1 MEKRAMSKKTVL
13 LVDDDLIT
21 LESLKLALRP
31 YYEVIRALQPKDG
44 LTLAHN
50 CNPDLIVLDISMPK
64 MSGFDFIESF
74 RRDAEPEFVNTP
86 FILLSSF
93 KSVQYIARAEE
104 LGVAHFLEKPID
116 EEGLLLALEY
126 ELNPENR

>member
-1 MEKRAMSKKTVL
+1 MSKKTVL
-13 LVDDDLIT
+13 LVDDDLVT
-21 LESLKLALRP
+21 LDRLKLALRP

-64 MSGFDFIESF
+64 MSGFDFIENF
-74 RRDAEPEFVNTP
+74 RRDADPEFVDTP

-93 KSVQYIARAEE
+93 KSVQYIARAKE
-104 LGVAHFLEKPID
+104 LGVAHFLQKPIE
-116 EEGLLLALEY
+116 EEGILLALEY
-126 ELNPENR
+126 ELNPEHR